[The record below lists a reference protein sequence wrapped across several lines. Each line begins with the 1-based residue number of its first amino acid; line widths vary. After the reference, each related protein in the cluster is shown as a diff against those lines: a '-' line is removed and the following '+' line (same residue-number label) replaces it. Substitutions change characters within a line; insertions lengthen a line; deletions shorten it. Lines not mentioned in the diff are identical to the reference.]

1 MEPENNGA
9 LSDLR
14 IIELGGGAAELAG
27 RLMADMGADV
37 ILVEPPGGVR
47 SRIDGPFQAS
57 HADLDHS
64 LKFVANNGNKR
75 SVVLD
80 LASESDRGA
89 VRALAA
95 EADVLIES
103 FTPSHL
109 PSLGIGFEDLR
120 ALNPALVYASLSPF
134 GQYGPYRDLA
144 ATELTVQSL
153 AGVGWVYGDD
163 EREPCLIPGDAT
175 ERVGSMH
182 LVLGI
187 LLALRSRRW
196 SGRGQHVDVSR
207 HDIGVW
213 QLVSGSISRIGL
225 RNEVYRRPGK
235 TSTGVGSI
243 YRCSDGIVQ
252 FFPSTPK
259 QFRNMVTTWM
269 NDKTFDDPVWDDQEF
284 RRDNWDVVDA
294 HVQAFLADSK
304 VADVEQQVAE
314 ADFPMAP
321 MNTMEEFASHPHTI
335 ARRFIEERDD
345 PNLGRHRAPGAPYR
359 FSATPWAIRRPAPG
373 LDQHG
378 DELRAAPPTAA
389 EARAALSRS
398 PHAGDRPR
406 RPLEGV
412 RILDLSRVFAGPFA
426 TMLLAFH
433 GAEVVRVESEDLPA
447 FRAPQQPNYAE
458 LNRNKLVCAL
468 DFSSPEGNGLLKRLA
483 AQCDIVV
490 ENFRPTVIDR
500 LGLGY
505 EELRKVRPN
514 LIMLSMSGYGRDGP
528 LRDRS
533 AFGQLLMAFSGLSYI
548 WGHPE
553 SDLDTRPKNAYSD
566 FVLGAQA
573 AMAAMMALEHRDR
586 TGAGQYI
593 ESAHVEG
600 LAGILGPELLECLV
614 NGRNPEPTGNA
625 SRAYAPHGVYRCR
638 GWDSWVSI
646 AIDGDEGWSRL
657 RRAMDDPPWASD
669 DRFATHADRVQNR
682 RELDNAINAWTS
694 TKLSQQVQG
703 LLQSHGIAA
712 GAVQNPLD
720 VLHDEHLQARGSI
733 VRVEQ
738 DPEWWGTLDHPG
750 LSIHLS
756 ETPGWAGDS
765 APTPGRDND
774 YVYKQLLG
782 LSAAEIDRLT
792 TGGILR

>member
-1 MEPENNGA
+1 MGPEQNDGA
-9 LSDLR
+9 LSHLR
-14 IIELGGGAAELAG
+14 VIELGGGGAAETAG

-47 SRIDGPFQAS
+47 SRADGPFP
-57 HADLDHS
+57 ADRPPDPDRS
-64 LKFVANNGNKR
+64 LKFIANNTNKR

-80 LASESDRGA
+80 LASEADRDA
-89 VRALAA
+89 VRTLAA
-95 EADVLIES
+95 EADVLVES

-109 PSLGIGFEDLR
+109 PSLGLGYDDLHG
-120 ALNPALVYASLSPF
+120 LNPALVYASLSPF
-134 GQYGPYRDLA
+134 GQDGPYRDLT

-207 HDIGVW
+207 HDVGMW

-225 RNEVYRRPGK
+225 RNEVYRRPGR
-235 TSTGVGSI
+235 TSIGVGSI
-243 YRCSDGIVQ
+243 YRCADGIVQ
-252 FFPSTPK
+252 FFPSTPR

-269 NDKTFDDPVWDDQEF
+269 QDKAFDDPVWDDQEF

-294 HVQAFLADSK
+294 HVQAFLADK
-304 VADVEQQVAE
+304 KAADVERQVAE

-321 MNTMEEFASHPHTI
+321 MNTMEEFVNHPHTM
-335 ARRFIEERDD
+335 ARGFIEERDD
-345 PNLGRHRAPGAPYR
+345 SSLGRHRAPGAPYR
-359 FSATPWAIRRPAPG
+359 FSATPWAVRRPAPG
-373 LDQHG
+373 LGQHG
-378 DELRAAPPTAA
+378 DEARASDGGGRAAGPTAA
-389 EARAALSRS
+389 
-398 PHAGDRPR
+398 HAGDRPR
-406 RPLEGV
+406 QPLEGV
-412 RILDLSRVFAGPFA
+412 RVLDLSRVFAGPFA

-447 FRAPQQPNYAE
+447 FRMPRQPNYAE
-458 LNRNKLVCAL
+458 LNRNKLACTL
-468 DFSSPEGNGLLKRLA
+468 DFRSPEGKALLKRLA
-483 AQCDIVV
+483 AQSDVVV
-490 ENFRPTVIDR
+490 ENFRPTVVDR

-505 EELRKVRPN
+505 DELRKVRPN

-573 AMAAMMALEHRDR
+573 AMAAMMAIEHRDR
-586 TGAGQYI
+586 TGSGQYI

-600 LAGILGPELLECLV
+600 LAGLLGPELLEYLV
-614 NGRNPEPTGNA
+614 NGHNPEPAGNA
-625 SRAYAPHGVYRCR
+625 SRVHAPHGVYRCQ

-646 AIDGDEGWSRL
+646 AVDGDEEWRRL
-657 RRAMDDPPWASD
+657 QTAMGDPPWAAD
-669 DRFATHADRVQNR
+669 ARFATHGGRVENR
-682 RELDNAINAWTS
+682 RELDEALTAWTS
-694 TKLSQQVQG
+694 TKLARQAQG
-703 LLQSHGIAA
+703 LLQSHGVAA
-712 GAVQNPLD
+712 GAVQNPLE
-720 VLHDEHLQARGSI
+720 VLRDEHLNARESI

-750 LSIHLS
+750 LSVRLS

-765 APTPGRDND
+765 APTPGQDND

-782 LSAAEIDRLT
+782 LTAADIDRLT
-792 TGGILR
+792 SEGVLR